1 MSEITKTASPVMARP
16 LMKTL
21 LPWIGFFI
29 LLLALPNIFSSNV
42 GLYTMNLMGIFI
54 IFALSYNM
62 LLGQG
67 GMLSFGHA
75 VYFGLGGFMSVH
87 FMNYIED
94 GDFTFP
100 MYLIPIFGGLIGLV
114 FGIIIGSFST
124 RRAGTVFA
132 MISLGVGELM
142 AASSLIFVAFFGGEE
157 GVSGDRTTGPELA
170 GINFGQDIHIYYLI
184 AGWVFVTVA
193 LMYLFS
199 RTPAGRMANAVRDN
213 AERAEFV
220 GYSQRKV
227 RFVSFCASGF
237 FAGIAGGLFALNFE
251 IVTEENLNALTS
263 GTVLLMAYI
272 GGVGFFIGPIV
283 GAVVFTLLQSI
294 LSNYTDI
301 WQLYVGILFVL
312 TVMYVP
318 QGLTGIIM
326 MHTAAWRMRQVGA
339 LVMPYLRIGIPAL
352 AMLTG
357 IAAFLETIHHM
368 RSSVEGDTAMSL
380 MGIEFNSHSIV
391 AWIVILALIV
401 VGGYLTR
408 SQLPQL
414 RDAWETAN
422 KPPAQREG
430 GGS

>member
-1 MSEITKTASPVMARP
+1 
-16 LMKTL
+16 
-21 LPWIGFFI
+21 
-29 LLLALPNIFSSNV
+29 
-42 GLYTMNLMGIFI
+42 
-54 IFALSYNM
+54 
-62 LLGQG
+62 
-67 GMLSFGHA
+67 
-75 VYFGLGGFMSVH
+75 
-87 FMNYIED
+87 
-94 GDFTFP
+94 
-100 MYLIPIFGGLIGLV
+100 
-114 FGIIIGSFST
+114 
-124 RRAGTVFA
+124 
-132 MISLGVGELM
+132 
-142 AASSLIFVAFFGGEE
+142 
-157 GVSGDRTTGPELA
+157 GVSGNRTTGPELM

-184 AGWVFVTVA
+184 AAWVFVTVM

-263 GTVLLMAYI
+263 GTVLLMAFI

-301 WQLYVGILFVL
+301 WQLYVGVLFVL

-326 MHTAAWRMRQVGA
+326 MHTAAYRMKRLGV
-339 LVMPYLRIGIPAL
+339 LVLPYLRIGIPAF
-352 AMLTG
+352 AMLSG

-368 RSSVEGDTAMSL
+368 RSAVEGDTSMSL
-380 MGIEFNSHSIV
+380 MGIEFDSHGVV
-391 AWIVILALIV
+391 AWIVIVALV
-401 VGGYLTR
+401 FVGGYLTR
-408 SQLPQL
+408 TQLPQL
-414 RDAWETAN
+414 RDAWGTAN
-422 KPPAQREG
+422 KPPSPAEG
-430 GGS
+430 GAP

>member
-1 MSEITKTASPVMARP
+1 MSEITKTAAPTASRP
-16 LMKTL
+16 LLKTL
-21 LPWIGFFI
+21 TPWIGFLI
-29 LLLALPNIFSSNV
+29 LLLVLPNIFSSNA
-42 GLYTMNLMGIFI
+42 GLYTMNLMGIFV

-87 FMNYIED
+87 FMNYIEE
-94 GDFTFP
+94 GLFVFP
-100 MYLIPIFGGLIGLV
+100 MYLVPIFGGLIGLV
-114 FGIIIGSFST
+114 FAIIIGSFST

-142 AASSLIFVAFFGGEE
+142 SSSSLIFVAFFGGEE
-157 GVSGDRTTGPELA
+157 GVSGDRTTGPELM
-170 GINFGQDIHIYYLI
+170 GINFGKDIHIYYLI
-184 AGWVFVTVA
+184 AAWVFVTVA

-227 RFVSFCASGF
+227 RFVSFCAAGF

-263 GTVLLMAYI
+263 GVVLLMAYI
-272 GGVGFFIGPIV
+272 GGVGFFIGPII

-301 WQLYVGILFVL
+301 WQLYVGVLFVL

-318 QGLTGIIM
+318 QGLTGIIA
-326 MHTAAWRMRQVGA
+326 MHTTAWRLKRVGG
-339 LVMPYLRIGIPAL
+339 LIVPYVRIGIPAI
-352 AMLTG
+352 AMMAG
-357 IAAFLETIHHM
+357 IAAFLETIHHV
-368 RSSVEGDTAMSL
+368 RTSSEDDVMMSL
-380 MGIEFNSHSIV
+380 MGIEFNSEGLV
-391 AWIVILALIV
+391 PWIIIFALAVI
-401 VGGYLTR
+401 GGVLTKL
-408 SQLPQL
+408 QYPQL
-414 RDAWETAN
+414 KDAWETAN
-422 KPPAQREG
+422 KLPPAGEG
-430 GGS
+430 AGS